1 VAKADAYANNITGD
15 AAKTKAAAYAKN
27 LANFEQVG
35 DWGKA
40 LGSLYMF
47 FRPSATGALRA
58 IESIAPAFRTADRA
72 WESLKAELPENLRKD
87 PATRDKFLANY
98 SQNRKNA
105 QIMTAG
111 LMGLGALTYTMA
123 FMFAD
128 DDDDLGR
135 NPVGT
140 DNMQQWTRYARF
152 HVPKVLSEAIGLKD
166 PLVLQMPW
174 GFGLGAFAASGAQ
187 LAAAVAGKQSI
198 GDALANVFLQISLD
212 SFVPI
217 PISRMPATE
226 MPLEFV
232 LDSVAP
238 SVVRPLLEFA
248 LNKNGLGQEI
258 YNDQNRRMGDA
269 YTGGDHIPEIYKE
282 AARWVANNTVGD
294 IDISPNTLY
303 FLSNSYLDGIAK
315 YLEVGNDVA
324 LVVGGKKDFKPKTD
338 LPLFSSFFGSR
349 SNVDSRE
356 FSAVEKKI
364 QDIEKQ
370 IKQFDTD
377 PLMAMKYDINHPMHR
392 TLVDMYNHDKN
403 QELRDLRHQ
412 AKEVRLNTALE
423 PRDRDAIVRIIN
435 FQENLI
441 KHNLV
446 EIYKAYGVKP

>member
-72 WESLKAELPENLRKD
+72 WESLKAELPDNLRQD
-87 PATRDKFLANY
+87 TAIRDKFLTNY
-98 SQNRKNA
+98 NQNRKNA
-105 QIMTAG
+105 QIMTAS

-187 LAAAVAGKQSI
+187 LAAAVAGKQSF
-198 GDALANVFLQISLD
+198 GDALANIFLR
-212 SFVPI
+212 
-217 PISRMPATE
+217 SRWTR
-226 MPLEFV
+226 LC
-232 LDSVAP
+232 
-238 SVVRPLLEFA
+238 R
-248 LNKNGLGQEI
+248 
-258 YNDQNRRMGDA
+258 
-269 YTGGDHIPEIYKE
+269 
-282 AARWVANNTVGD
+282 
-294 IDISPNTLY
+294 
-303 FLSNSYLDGIAK
+303 
-315 YLEVGNDVA
+315 
-324 LVVGGKKDFKPKTD
+324 
-338 LPLFSSFFGSR
+338 SR
-349 SNVDSRE
+349 SRVC
-356 FSAVEKKI
+356 
-364 QDIEKQ
+364 Q
-370 IKQFDTD
+370 
-377 PLMAMKYDINHPMHR
+377 PLR
-392 TLVDMYNHDKN
+392 C
-403 QELRDLRHQ
+403 
-412 AKEVRLNTALE
+412 RLSLFWIRLHLA
-423 PRDRDAIVRIIN
+423 
-435 FQENLI
+435 
-441 KHNLV
+441 
-446 EIYKAYGVKP
+446 